1 MPWKHFQTEQ
11 LSIKFWKMFQTFTTV
26 SKNRSSPYDHGNFS
40 AWYWFNQAPTEKI
53 LEHGLIDF
61 IHTNAMK
68 LFCLSLLCKLHNN
81 IIIVHIVCGII
92 STYAPVHVPVSS
104 KIVHESLTRQTS
116 LEVNKNKQNT
126 RHSQFRQNT
135 HSVFNGLWKHLKKFT
150 QSEHEKHGDKKFKI

>member
-1 MPWKHFQTEQ
+1 MATFQRDID
-11 LSIKFWKMFQTFTTV
+11 LIKLRLKRFWNT
-26 SKNRSSPYDHGNFS
+26 G
-40 AWYWFNQAPTEKI
+40 WLI
-53 LEHGLIDF
+53 LF
-61 IHTNAMK
+61 IPMQWS
-68 LFCLSLLCKLHNN
+68 CLSLLCKLHNN